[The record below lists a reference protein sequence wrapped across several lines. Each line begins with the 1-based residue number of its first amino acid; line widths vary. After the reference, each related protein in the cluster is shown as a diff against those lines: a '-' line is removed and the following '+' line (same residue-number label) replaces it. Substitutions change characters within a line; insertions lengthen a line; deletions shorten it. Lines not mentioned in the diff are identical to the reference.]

1 MDIQTR
7 IKNSQFRKD
16 VLNILQSAKI
26 HEKIE
31 GASLINEI
39 PVSSINDIYFSII
52 SKIIQDISEHNASDN
67 TKILHDIVL
76 LALCKSRRGKKF
88 DAYYNDIIN
97 DIDKNITLS
106 NKIFIEV

>member
-16 VLNILQSAKI
+16 TLNILQNAKI
-26 HEKIE
+26 NERIE
-31 GASLINEI
+31 GAEIINEL
-39 PVSSINDIYFSII
+39 PLASINEVYMSII
-52 SKIIQDISEHNASDN
+52 CKIVQDVVNHTLTDN
-67 TKILHDIVL
+67 TKLLHDVVL

-88 DAYYNDIIN
+88 DEYYEEIIA
-97 DIDKNITLS
+97 DLEKNITLS

>member
-7 IKNSQFRKD
+7 IKNSEFRKD

-26 HEKIE
+26 NERIE
-31 GASLINEI
+31 GAGLINEMPI
-39 PVSSINDIYFSII
+39 SSINDLYFSLI
-52 SKIIQDISEHNASDN
+52 SKIVQDVVNHTPSDN
-67 TKILHDIVL
+67 TKLLHDVVL

-88 DAYYNDIIN
+88 DSYYTEIIN
-97 DIDKNITLS
+97 DLEKNITLS